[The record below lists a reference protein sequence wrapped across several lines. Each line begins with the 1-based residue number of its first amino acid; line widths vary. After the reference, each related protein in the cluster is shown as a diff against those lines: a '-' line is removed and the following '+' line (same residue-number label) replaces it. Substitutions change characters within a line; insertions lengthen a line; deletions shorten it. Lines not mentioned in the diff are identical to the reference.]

1 MIMRKIIGAALI
13 VLSLAGC
20 SPGNLLGDSAW
31 SRDYFNVTDK
41 KHSPG

>member
-1 MIMRKIIGAALI
+1 MRKIIGAALI

-20 SPGNLLGDSAW
+20 WGGNFPGDTAG

-41 KHSPG
+41 KESPG